1 MLLTVGGIDVHYGSA
16 QVLHSVSIN
25 IKEGELICIV
35 GRNGAGKTTLLKT
48 IAGFQHPS
56 KGTIAFD
63 GIPIQ
68 TIKPEKIAMMGI
80 KYVFQDKRV
89 FGDLTV
95 RENIQ
100 LAAYPVGASLDES
113 IAKLLNIHE
122 KMKIYLDSKAKG
134 LSGGERQILLIGR
147 ALVGNPRLLLIDE
160 PTEGLAAKVIGDISR
175 ILTTTK
181 GTVSMIVV
189 EQNLAIVSRLAD
201 RIYIMKEGSVIKEIT
216 EPGEIRDQE
225 YIQSLL

>member
-1 MLLTVGGIDVHYGSA
+1 MLLTVAGIDVHYGSA
-16 QVLHSVSIN
+16 QVLHGVSIN
-25 IKEGELICIV
+25 IMEGELVCIV

-48 IAGFQHPS
+48 IAGFQRPS
-56 KGTIAFD
+56 KGTIEFD
-63 GIPIQ
+63 GTPIQ
-68 TIKPEKIAMMGI
+68 TIKPEKIAVMGI

-100 LAAYPVGASLDES
+100 LAAYPVGARLEDS
-113 IAKLLNIHE
+113 IAKLLSIHE

-147 ALVGNPRLLLIDE
+147 ALVGSPRLLLIDE

-181 GTVSMIVV
+181 GNVSMIVV

-201 RIYIMKEGSVIKEIT
+201 RIYIMKEGNVIREIT
-216 EPGEIRDQE
+216 YPEQIRDQE